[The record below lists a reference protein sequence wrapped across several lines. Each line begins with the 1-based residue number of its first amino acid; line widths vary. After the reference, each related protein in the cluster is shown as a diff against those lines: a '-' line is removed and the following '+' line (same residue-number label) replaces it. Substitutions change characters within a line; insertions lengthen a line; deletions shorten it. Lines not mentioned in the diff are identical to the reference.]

1 MKLSPEEQ
9 ESIIGLLIR
18 IYTDICEI
26 EQQYQLFI
34 GEGDFR
40 PRIEHFHDAI
50 RAYSSQKP
58 EHFEDGGRLGIE
70 LLNYDLSCL
79 RYILSM
85 PLSPFTPNGEML
97 SPSADMVALDHKLV
111 AQKTRPDRKT
121 KERLV
126 ELYQNYSVLFA
137 ALLKPQAD
145 DDYHERTDDL
155 NNDVKNINTIIEQLK
170 TNNMNGVAQTMQNLE
185 DEQLHKELVALIQH
199 ENGRSPENI
208 KKLIRYLK
216 ERLKRKDKQMA
227 TIEKAYMDYGLNQLS
242 LFENSRDML
251 KKMAAQGMN
260 LVGNFVEASIAETRR
275 EMGR

>member
-9 ESIIGLLIR
+9 ESIIGLLTR